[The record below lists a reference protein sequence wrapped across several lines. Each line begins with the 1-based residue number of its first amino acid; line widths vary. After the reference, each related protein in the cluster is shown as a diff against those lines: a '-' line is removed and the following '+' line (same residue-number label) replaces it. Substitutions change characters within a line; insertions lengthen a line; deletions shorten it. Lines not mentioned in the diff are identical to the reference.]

1 MAGGFPPNWRVKKNM
16 FMEEWNGKREV
27 SDKIFEFDSNAVPT
41 FVFGLIVFPVGLYYM
56 ARWEFQKRDPRRFKD
71 VC

>member
-1 MAGGFPPNWRVKKNM
+1 
-16 FMEEWNGKREV
+16 MEEWNGKREV